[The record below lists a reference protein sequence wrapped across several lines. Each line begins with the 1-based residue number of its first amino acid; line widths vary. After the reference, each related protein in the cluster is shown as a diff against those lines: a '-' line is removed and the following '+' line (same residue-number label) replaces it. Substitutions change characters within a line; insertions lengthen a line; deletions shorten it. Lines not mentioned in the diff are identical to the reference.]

1 MVSTIL
7 RNLVSN
13 AIKFTKPRGKVTV
26 SSKRHRQQNEIQV
39 TDTGIGI
46 PDEILKKLFLIGENV
61 TRSGTANEE
70 GTGLG
75 LVLCM
80 EFAEKNNGS
89 IKVNSRPGKGS
100 TFSVLLP
107 RQIKQE

>member
-26 SSKRHRQQNEIQV
+26 NSKRQKDQYEIQI

-46 PDEILKKLFLIGENV
+46 PDDILVKLFQIGENV
-61 TRSGTANEE
+61 IRSGTANEE

-80 EFAEKNNGS
+80 EFAERNNGT
-89 IKVNSRPGKGS
+89 IKITSKPGKGS

-107 RQIKQE
+107 RQLKQD